1 MKPFTESLTPTFPT
15 MIDAWEHRVGESA
28 DEPFL
33 HSFADTLTFRQVDAQ
48 ARALAAALAR
58 EGVAAGDRV
67 AIYTQNDPLFVVG
80 VLAAWKLG
88 AVGVPVNPMNTARE
102 LRYHLQDSGVVALV
116 TLPTLWDDV
125 AAEVVAD
132 SSVRVTVIGRFRRW
146 VADDSGVR
154 DETVPGDVQAV
165 RPAPEGTALLS
176 LEDLV
181 DEAGPGTEPTGTSG
195 AGEATGAG
203 NRGGQGD
210 AAGVSGA
217 GGVSTPT
224 VAADDPALL
233 TYTSGTTGNP
243 KGAIN
248 THGNLTFNAETYVQM
263 GGLEPGQG
271 ILAVAPLFHIT
282 GSVGHLAYGIRGG
295 HPLVLSH
302 RFHPVAVLE
311 SIRRWRPTFTIG
323 AITALMAMADSPEL
337 KDGDLDSLE
346 VIFTGGA
353 PVAPSLSD
361 RLEKVYGSYIHA
373 AYGMSET
380 ASPITVGPRGERS
393 PVDPESGSLSEGKA
407 VYDTEL
413 RIVDENGADLP
424 DGEYG
429 EIWARGPQITPGY
442 WGNEEAT
449 AAEITDGGFLHTG
462 DVAFRDAE
470 GWIYLVDRKKDMIN
484 AAGYKVWPREVE
496 GILYDHPA
504 VSEAAVVGAEDS
516 YRGETV
522 AAFVTLKAGQE
533 ATEEELVAHCR
544 EQLAAY
550 KIPRSIGI
558 LDEMPKT
565 ATGKIMRRMLR
576 K

>member
-1 MKPFTESLTPTFPT
+1 MTRSSHPTTGPDHPMKTLTESLTPEFST
-15 MIDAWEHRVGESA
+15 MLESWENRVKESTA
-28 DEPFL
+28 EPFL
-33 HSFADTLTFRQVDAQ
+33 HSFADTLTFGEVDAQ
-48 ARALAAALAR
+48 AQALAAALSHD
-58 EGVAAGDRV
+58 GVAAGDRV
-67 AIYTQNDPLFVVG
+67 AIYTQNDPLFVVA
-80 VLAAWKLG
+80 VIAAWKLG
-88 AVGVPVNPMNTARE
+88 AVGVPINPMNTARE
-102 LRYHLQDSGVVALV
+102 LRYHLQDSCATALV

-146 VADDSGVR
+146 VADDDGVR
-154 DETVPGDVQAV
+154 DEVVPADVGSA
-165 RPAPEGTALLS
+165 RPAPDGTTLVS
-176 LEDLV
+176 LENLLEGVGHSADP
-181 DEAGPGTEPTGTSG
+181 AGASG
-195 AGEATGAG
+195 AGVAP
-203 NRGGQGD
+203 RP
-210 AAGVSGA
+210 S
-217 GGVSTPT
+217 
-224 VAADDPALL
+224 VAAADAALL

-248 THGNLTFNAETYVQM
+248 THGNLVFNAETYVQM
-263 GGLEPGQG
+263 GGLDHGQS

-282 GSVGHLAYGIRGG
+282 GSVGHVAYGIRGG

-311 SIRRWRPTFTIG
+311 SIRRRRPVFTIG
-323 AITALMAMADSPEL
+323 AITALMAIADSPEL
-337 KDGDLDSLE
+337 KDGDLDSLT
-346 VIFTGGA
+346 VIYTGGA

-393 PVDPESGSLSEGKA
+393 PVDPDSGSLSVGKA

-413 RIVDENGADLP
+413 RIVGETGADLP

-442 WGNEEAT
+442 WANEEAT

-496 GILYDHPA
+496 GVLYDHPA

-522 AAFVTLKAGQE
+522 TAFVTLKSGQS

-576 K
+576 E